1 MFKANEEVG
10 LVEIGF
16 VKTVDILAMNT
27 VAAEAAAEK
36 GLVKLIIFPDAL
48 GDAEQLVAEND
59 VELMLIEQWLGVA
72 SASVVIYSGM

>member
-1 MFKANEEVG
+1 MFNANEDVG
-10 LVEIGF
+10 LVEIGL

-27 VAAEAAAEK
+27 VPAEAAAEK
-36 GLVKLIIFPDAL
+36 GLVKLIIFPDPL
-48 GDAEQLVAEND
+48 GVAEQLVAEND